1 MLKCCHAVHSG
12 ADGLR
17 AGAGRRVRTLLLTS
31 EADLRI
37 GPQGPNLLLAPPIW
51 LPSCTIQAPSQYPQP
66 RVLSAPCPPLDRWL
80 RAGSLCNSFSGLSLV
95 TLLQPDLAPSPYPC
109 LIQVSIHLLSSANLW
124 DTSLYKS
131 TLDLYC
137 FFLFSAAPHDMWD
150 LSSLTR
156 D

>member
-1 MLKCCHAVHSG
+1 M
-12 ADGLR
+12 
-17 AGAGRRVRTLLLTS
+17 RTLLLTS

-109 LIQVSIHLLSSANLW
+109 KKMTILDVLAMYALTKVKDACPLEEKLW
-124 DTSLYKS
+124 KKQESPRPGPLFEGNPVGEGTTRRGTDTPVHHPQRPAGS
-131 TLDLYC
+131 TH
-137 FFLFSAAPHDMWD
+137 S
-150 LSSLTR
+150 
-156 D
+156 